1 MKRHIAIK
9 ALVTFV
15 VLLIFAGCQFG
26 LEPENE
32 DTAVDE
38 FVGLF
43 DVSYELELQG
53 STAVSGSLASAG
65 VPSFS
70 SGISGSATVDAP
82 SGGLF
87 VPVSGTAGGSVMD
100 YPEPGQVTEYEV
112 ERSTT
117 HPGHFQITAT
127 TTPMS
132 GFEADFIADR
142 TVETW
147 YVLDGNTIGTWELA
161 DGGAV
166 DPTGSSLGPLYR
178 EKFSDYLEDGSER
191 KQVILTSTVADSPNQ
206 IYFASFDFD
215 GPMEFP
221 QEALN
226 GEYQPQEDGSAVFS
240 SKVTYIQE
248 LDRTLNFWFRSDAV
262 ENPTIQGVRFYT
274 EHESG
279 GQRIGTSYTLEL
291 VHGTVNGV
299 SETPLAETVIR
310 KEVTFDPDGSGGWVA
325 VDRRAKMEMVIE
337 NEVGGSNV
345 VVGKFGRLLE
355 RLPPRAQQA
364 ILNIIFRMA
373 EKSTGLDWDDITLRF
388 E

>member
-87 VPVSGTAGGSVMD
+87 VPVSGTAGGSVTD

-117 HPGHFQITAT
+117 YPGHFQITAT
-127 TTPMS
+127 TTPMT

-166 DPTGSSLGPLYR
+166 DPTGSSLGPLYQIGRASCR
-178 EKFSDYLEDGSER
+178 ERVSF
-191 KQVILTSTVADSPNQ
+191 TV
-206 IYFASFDFD
+206 
-215 GPMEFP
+215 
-221 QEALN
+221 
-226 GEYQPQEDGSAVFS
+226 
-240 SKVTYIQE
+240 
-248 LDRTLNFWFRSDAV
+248 
-262 ENPTIQGVRFYT
+262 
-274 EHESG
+274 
-279 GQRIGTSYTLEL
+279 
-291 VHGTVNGV
+291 
-299 SETPLAETVIR
+299 
-310 KEVTFDPDGSGGWVA
+310 
-325 VDRRAKMEMVIE
+325 
-337 NEVGGSNV
+337 
-345 VVGKFGRLLE
+345 
-355 RLPPRAQQA
+355 
-364 ILNIIFRMA
+364 
-373 EKSTGLDWDDITLRF
+373 
-388 E
+388 